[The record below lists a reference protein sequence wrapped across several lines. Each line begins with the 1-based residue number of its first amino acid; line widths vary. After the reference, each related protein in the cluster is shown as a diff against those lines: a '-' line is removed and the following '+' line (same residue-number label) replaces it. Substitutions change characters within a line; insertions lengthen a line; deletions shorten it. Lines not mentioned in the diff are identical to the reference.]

1 MDLRN
6 NSMCLLFS
14 GKEMSRL
21 KLPTFFDVY
30 RHFLT
35 INEKQIVAINK
46 TVDIINEIWHSSSLP
61 HYNTKTSINKL
72 KIYFDNVKSLKKSKS
87 TKYYNTNYQKHQE
100 KYEVLFDISICK
112 CVELNACQCKRE
124 YRVPPIERSFL
135 LDQRNKRELLIQTYS
150 TEPTTIQS
158 RKRPRI
164 YASSSREMASSM
176 LVITN
181 IFNLKFLNVNS

>member
-21 KLPTFFDVY
+21 KLPTYFDVY

-61 HYNTKTSINKL
+61 HLTTKRQEIN
-72 KIYFDNVKSLKKSKS
+72 
-87 TKYYNTNYQKHQE
+87 
-100 KYEVLFDISICK
+100 
-112 CVELNACQCKRE
+112 
-124 YRVPPIERSFL
+124 
-135 LDQRNKRELLIQTYS
+135 
-150 TEPTTIQS
+150 
-158 RKRPRI
+158 
-164 YASSSREMASSM
+164 
-176 LVITN
+176 
-181 IFNLKFLNVNS
+181 

>member
-6 NSMCLLFS
+6 NITFSLFS

-21 KLPTFFDVY
+21 KLPTYFDVY

-35 INEKQIVAINK
+35 IDEIERLAINK

-72 KIYFDNVKSLKKSKS
+72 KIYIHNVKSLKKSKS
-87 TKYYNTNYQKHQE
+87 TKYYTANYQKHRE

-112 CVELNACQCKRE
+112 CVDLNDCRCNGE
-124 YRVPPIERSFL
+124 DRVPPIERPFL
-135 LDQRNKRELLIQTYS
+135 LDQRNKLELSIQTHS
-150 TEPTTIQS
+150 IQPTTIQS
-158 RKRPRI
+158 RKRPRT
-164 YASSSREMASSM
+164 YASSSSDMASV

-181 IFNLKFLNVNS
+181 IFNLKFLNVYL